1 MTTTVLAHAVDSDRF
16 SSLSPGVGP
25 EARSVDRNLG
35 EWRNTRVASL
45 TLSRFETWLDL
56 AAVYEGCGAG
66 DWDGAGAEPVSTK
79 TIEKARAFLSALPS
93 DVPDPEVGPDPDGE
107 VSFDWFA
114 EPDWGVAVAL
124 NADGRLSYAA
134 AFGANRAHG
143 TEKFLEEI
151 PQQLLQ
157 ILRRLSRG

>member
-1 MTTTVLAHAVDSDRF
+1 MTTTVLAYPLASSGF

-25 EARSVDRNLG
+25 EAQFVDRNLG
-35 EWRNTRVASL
+35 EWRDTRAASL
-45 TLSRFETWLDL
+45 ALSRFETWLDL
-56 AAVYEGCGAG
+56 AAVYEGCGVG

-79 TIEKARAFLSALPS
+79 TIEKAQEFLSALPS
-93 DVPDPEVGPDPDGE
+93 DIPDPDVGPDPDGE

-134 AFGANRAHG
+134 VFGANRAHG
-143 TEKFLEEI
+143 TEKFREEI

-157 ILRRLSRG
+157 ILRRLLRG